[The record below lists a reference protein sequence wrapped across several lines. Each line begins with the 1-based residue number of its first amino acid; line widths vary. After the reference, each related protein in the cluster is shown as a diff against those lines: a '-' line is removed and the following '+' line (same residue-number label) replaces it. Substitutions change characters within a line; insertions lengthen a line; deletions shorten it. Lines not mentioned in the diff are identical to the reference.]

1 MGGHRHPSAFVV
13 VATLKP
19 SFCAQ
24 KQSSKDE
31 MKKLTYRAYP
41 GRRRPGTGGP
51 SVVGASAASTGPAG
65 VVLVSA
71 E

>member
-19 SFCAQ
+19 SF
-24 KQSSKDE
+24 
-31 MKKLTYRAYP
+31 YRAYL

-51 SVVGASAASTGPAG
+51 SVEGASAASTGPVG

-71 E
+71 ERAWHAS